1 MNRVGTL
8 AWRHAGRLAVTL
20 VTVFLSWFLFNAWFT
35 AAWGVLPGIDEGDTR
50 QSIVLNATD
59 CLTIALQ
66 SNLDISISKYDPLI
80 SEATVT
86 QAMGEFDPLWSLNV
100 LESEEKTPTPAQYRL
115 FGAPPSIW
123 ARTTNFDTTFQGK
136 APTGTTY
143 SLNFGSIRSESTY
156 TRARGGGEPEY
167 RGMADLTLTQP
178 LLNGF
183 GLNVN
188 LAQIRIA
195 KNNKQMS
202 DEALAQTVMDT
213 VSQVL
218 GAYWDLVFARENLGV
233 ARQSLRNARDLV
245 EQNKLRVE
253 VGTAAS
259 IEVRQAEA
267 GVKKREAEVISA
279 IALIRDAEDVLKLM
293 LNVHENTEL
302 WSQAVVPADKPTLIM
317 RALDEDLSYATA
329 LQKRPELAQ
338 ARKGVENSEVLVR
351 LNRNALL
358 PTINLQGSY
367 GFNSLRNGFNE
378 EVDYLVRGDDWKFFY
393 GVVGMIPV
401 GNRLAKGQYL
411 QSQYER
417 DKMQLAVR
425 KVQQTIRVDVRSAI
439 RRVET
444 NSKLVETDAV
454 ATKLQE
460 RALEDEKKRYEVGV
474 STSYRVLEFEE
485 DLARAKSNEL
495 KALVDYRKALIA
507 LDRAE
512 GVILDRHNVE
522 FVSPDHRW

>member
-1 MNRVGTL
+1 
-8 AWRHAGRLAVTL
+8 
-20 VTVFLSWFLFNAWFT
+20 
-35 AAWGVLPGIDEGDTR
+35 
-50 QSIVLNATD
+50 
-59 CLTIALQ
+59 
-66 SNLDISISKYDPLI
+66 
-80 SEATVT
+80 
-86 QAMGEFDPLWSLNV
+86 
-100 LESEEKTPTPAQYRL
+100 
-115 FGAPPSIW
+115 
-123 ARTTNFDTTFQGK
+123 
-136 APTGTTY
+136 
-143 SLNFGSIRSESTY
+143 
-156 TRARGGGEPEY
+156 
-167 RGMADLTLTQP
+167 
-178 LLNGF
+178 
-183 GLNVN
+183 
-188 LAQIRIA
+188 
-195 KNNKQMS
+195 
-202 DEALAQTVMDT
+202 MDT